1 MKYTILLA
9 EMNVKEVIDQGSGNS
24 KALDGVIEQ
33 VDEFGGGGYNLLYK
47 FGIYAVVIAFMIGGI
62 ALIFSNPGNRGEHK
76 SNILWKVIGGV
87 LIFAAVS
94 IVGFLQTI
102 GQGLF

>member
-76 SNILWKVIGGV
+76 SNILWKVIGSV

>member
-1 MKYTILLA
+1 MKNTILLA
-9 EMNVKEVIDQGSGNS
+9 EMNVKDVIEQGSGNS

-94 IVGFLQTI
+94 IVGFLQSI